1 MPAFIELAHDLGVRF
16 VNFIHL
22 IDGDDVVD
30 ASENLINHPELLA
43 PNIADAMEAAVRH
56 GIALYVSPALMAQS
70 EPRGT
75 SIPKAMLA
83 TNLRQNRT
91 LRQPTC
97 WSRCSAQGHSQN
109 GAGLLQ
115 RARPSVEPA

>member
-43 PNIADAMEAAVRH
+43 PNIANAKEAAARR
-56 GIALYVSPALMAQS
+56 GIVLYVSPALMAQP
-70 EPRGT
+70 EAPEERHTEDDVG
-75 SIPKAMLA
+75 PELA
-83 TNLRQNRT
+83 VK
-91 LRQPTC
+91 
-97 WSRCSAQGHSQN
+97 SDSA
-109 GAGLLQ
+109 AADLLV
-115 RARPSVEPA
+115 PL